1 MLKLRKLKIL
11 VEIGSARSF
20 GQTYIKRR
28 IGMIEGAIFFLGAMF
43 LISGVLSVFLT
54 ITKVLISDGEAKLY
68 SEYLLIVVGV
78 GALSYVLFN

>member
-1 MLKLRKLKIL
+1 
-11 VEIGSARSF
+11 
-20 GQTYIKRR
+20 
-28 IGMIEGAIFFLGAMF
+28 MIEGAIFFLGAMF

-68 SEYLLIVVGV
+68 SEYLLIIVGV